1 MKKYKV
7 SYGFIAPFMII
18 FVLFTV
24 APVIIAMF
32 FSLTNFNVLQ
42 PARFVGLENYKNLFI
57 KDPLFLIALKNT
69 ILFAAIT
76 GPLSYLLCLWLAW
89 FINDLRPRAR
99 AVLTLLFYAPTLA
112 NVYMVWQLIFSGDA
126 NGFLNAWLIKIGA
139 LVEPIGW
146 LTNKQYMV
154 PILMFIILWGSL
166 GTTFL
171 TFIAG
176 FQTVNVSL
184 YEAAAVD
191 GIRNRWQEL
200 WYVTLPVM
208 RPQLLFGAVM
218 SITNS
223 FGIGGVITALCGFPS
238 TDYAAHTIMHHL
250 EDYGTIRFQMG
261 YACAI
266 ATVLFVMMVGVNL
279 LVQKL
284 IAKVGES
291 LFGGRYRGFYHDNAV
306 GHIHCAAPCL
316 CHRKRVQAIG

>member
-1 MKKYKV
+1 
-7 SYGFIAPFMII
+7 
-18 FVLFTV
+18 
-24 APVIIAMF
+24 MF

-57 KDPLFLIALKNT
+57 KDSLFLIALKNT

-184 YEAAAVD
+184 YEAGAID

-284 IAKVGES
+284 IAKVGE
-291 LFGGRYRGFYHDNAV
+291 
-306 GHIHCAAPCL
+306 
-316 CHRKRVQAIG
+316 

>member
-1 MKKYKV
+1 M
-7 SYGFIAPFMII
+7 
-18 FVLFTV
+18 
-24 APVIIAMF
+24 
-32 FSLTNFNVLQ
+32 
-42 PARFVGLENYKNLFI
+42 
-57 KDPLFLIALKNT
+57 
-69 ILFAAIT
+69 FAAIT

-284 IAKVGES
+284 IAKVGE
-291 LFGGRYRGFYHDNAV
+291 
-306 GHIHCAAPCL
+306 
-316 CHRKRVQAIG
+316 

>member
-208 RPQLLFGAVM
+208 RRCHEHHQLLWYRRRHHGAVRL
-218 SITNS
+218 SEHGLCGAYDHAS
-223 FGIGGVITALCGFPS
+223 FGGLRDNPVSNGLRLRHCHGLVCDDGRRQP
-238 TDYAAHTIMHHL
+238 
-250 EDYGTIRFQMG
+250 
-261 YACAI
+261 ACPKI
-266 ATVLFVMMVGVNL
+266 DR
-279 LVQKL
+279 K
-284 IAKVGES
+284 
-291 LFGGRYRGFYHDNAV
+291 GR
-306 GHIHCAAPCL
+306 
-316 CHRKRVQAIG
+316 